1 MHTNDFAYYF
11 NSILTK
17 GRKDNTYK
25 FALAR
30 FLIDYSYTLDNMYIE
45 CKLKEAVYEKIEFS
59 KIAI

>member
-1 MHTNDFAYYF
+1 MSIVDYAHYF

-30 FLIDYSYTLDNMYIE
+30 FLIEYSYERDILNIE
-45 CKLKEAVYEKIEFS
+45 NKINNNEIIHNRFVS
-59 KIAI
+59 